1 MNAEKERTL
10 AELARRNPFWICL
23 IVFLVLGCDY
33 SFRLANLI
41 EQRSQLRQAELMQA
55 QNAGALAQAQRL
67 EGQLEALSLD
77 LLQLAKTNAAAKQIV
92 QDFNIQWNP
101 GPAAAAP
108 VRPAGSQPKSNA
120 QPK

>member
-1 MNAEKERTL
+1 
-10 AELARRNPFWICL
+10 
-23 IVFLVLGCDY
+23 
-33 SFRLANLI
+33 
-41 EQRSQLRQAELMQA
+41 RSQLHQAELMQA